1 MGSHFL
7 CFDNALPPDLLPYT
21 IRRRQGWAYII
32 QQVILTLSGMNN
44 LLDFLSRHYHWFLF
58 ALLEVM
64 SMVLLFQ
71 HNSYQGSVWFS
82 SANTVAG
89 KVYETN
95 ANVTQFFSLVKLN
108 EELTHRNIYLEQQ
121 VKMLSEQLLDKDV
134 DTSLV
139 KNAGMKVLEH
149 FKLIPAKVVSNSVDK
164 KDNLITINK
173 GEADG
178 IRKDMGVVSGNG
190 VVGIVYMTGKHY
202 SVVIPVLSSMSSIS
216 CTIEKRG
223 YVGYL
228 HWTGGNSQMA
238 YVDDIPRHA
247 HFRLYDRVVTSGYSS
262 VFPAGIAV
270 GKILHVYNSSDGLS
284 YRLQVQLY
292 TDFSRL
298 RDVCVID
305 DSQIQEQLDVL
316 RAAQD
321 SLEKK

>member
-1 MGSHFL
+1 
-7 CFDNALPPDLLPYT
+7 
-21 IRRRQGWAYII
+21 
-32 QQVILTLSGMNN
+32 MNN

-71 HNSYQGSVWFS
+71 YNSYQGSVWFS

-108 EELTHRNIYLEQQ
+108 EELTHRNIYLEQK

-134 DTSLV
+134 DTTLV
-139 KNAGMKVLEH
+139 KNAGMKLLEH

-228 HWTGGNSQMA
+228 HWTGGSSQLA

-305 DSQIQEQLDVL
+305 DSQIQERLDIL